1 MSLPRL
7 LLVDDHRLMLE
18 GLRSI
23 LSSQFEIVGMA
34 TNGEEALVAAEQLR
48 PDVILMDLSMPVLNG
63 MAATR
68 KLRAMNSPAKIILLT
83 MHTDP
88 EFATEALN
96 AGASGFVLKSDMGS
110 ELIAAIRTVLQG
122 QTHVSRR
129 LFT

>member
-18 GLRSI
+18 GLCAI
-23 LSSQFEIVGMA
+23 LSPQFEIVGMA
-34 TNGEEALVAAEQLR
+34 TNGEEALAAAEQLQ

-68 KLRAMNSPAKIILLT
+68 RLREMNTRSKIILLT
-83 MHTDP
+83 MYTDP
-88 EFATEALN
+88 DFATEALD

-110 ELIAAIRTVLQG
+110 ELIDAIRAVLQG
-122 QTHVSRR
+122 QTHLSRR